1 MSTIVSHLVQI
12 GDLSKVSGLSVKTIR
27 YYEDLGLIR
36 AVKRSRGG
44 FRLFEKQPTVIRLQ
58 FIKQAQSLGM
68 SLEEIGEILKVRD
81 RGELPCYEVKQK
93 LKDKI
98 AQIDQ
103 QIQALQHLQNQIQSL
118 LVGSDPILEAPQDER
133 ICPIIQDDSVLEHRS
148 TSSFPHKDINSL
160 ED

>member
-81 RGELPCYEVKQK
+81 RGELPCYDVKQK
-93 LKDKI
+93 LEDKI

-148 TSSFPHKDINSL
+148 TSSFPQKDINSL